1 MRAGF
6 IASEVGIG
14 LRRNLTMTF
23 AVIITVAISLSQIFD
38 AAEMADALLAEDPLQ
53 VP

>member
-1 MRAGF
+1 MIDGVLEAC
-6 IASEVGIG
+6 AS
-14 LRRNLTMTF
+14 RNL
-23 AVIITVAISLSQIFD
+23 ATVAISLSQIFD